1 MIHHYGGDWYIHKE
15 GKWGNQKPPKP
26 NKTRAIFH
34 FVCEG
39 KKNYPF
45 SSTHQIG
52 SMIRKRYHIP
62 FLFLFTVSRLL
73 HLHPMPDEDNSTK
86 LVYKDCAEQKLHD
99 PSGTFSR
106 NLKALLASLVELSG
120 QKAFSTTTS
129 GSGENVIMGM
139 FQCRGDLSNPA
150 CCSCVS
156 KISDMLER
164 GELCSNLAAAAR
176 VQLSECYLR
185 YEVVGFEQV
194 PETLLLYK
202 VCGPKQ
208 VNGIDGF
215 EKRRDLVFGMVGN
228 CSTQWTH
235 HSLSTCWANVRV
247 IWPTMTVWIV
257 WRVLR
262 IRQKLSAVTQHLQK
276 FICTSATSA
285 TPFTPTMECVACH
298 LLFQVQH

>member
-1 MIHHYGGDWYIHKE
+1 
-15 GKWGNQKPPKP
+15 
-26 NKTRAIFH
+26 
-34 FVCEG
+34 
-39 KKNYPF
+39 
-45 SSTHQIG
+45 
-52 SMIRKRYHIP
+52 MIRKRYHIP

-73 HLHPMPDEDNSTK
+73 LLHPMSDEDNSTK

-99 PSGTFSR
+99 PSGIFSQ

-215 EKRRDLVFGMVGN
+215 EKRRDLVFGMVESGVRN
-228 CSTQWTH
+228 GGKLFYTVNSSQSFYVLGQCEGD
-235 HSLSTCWANVRV
+235 LANNDCVDCV
-247 IWPTMTVWIV
+247 
-257 WRVLR
+257 
-262 IRQKLSAVTQHLQK
+262 KSAEDQAK
-276 FICTSATSA
+276 IECGDSTSAEIYLHKCYISYTFYPNNGVCCLSPSLPG
-285 TPFTPTMECVACH
+285 TTLEKISSLPCFD
-298 LLFQVQH
+298 LI